1 MTDTPLIYT
10 GIGSRN
16 TPEPILHIMVHIAS
30 TMAPGGWFL
39 RTGFAAGADQA
50 FGLGVENALGSDGGG
65 MINYLP
71 WPQFNDAPH
80 ASDDVR
86 FMTPFVGSPDLY
98 DQAQDI
104 ASQYHPAWHRC
115 SQGAKKMHTRNVA
128 QLLGEDLQSPSRLVI
143 GYTNDGKDSGGTG
156 QTFRMARGLG
166 IEVFNLYHD
175 ADRKAMCNHV
185 NLVEMLHAS

>member
-1 MTDTPLIYT
+1 MSNNPLIYC

-50 FGLGVENALGSDGGG
+50 FALGVERALGTDGGG

-71 WPQFNDAPH
+71 WAGFNNAPVEDDRFMVPFH
-80 ASDDVR
+80 FASD
-86 FMTPFVGSPDLY
+86 LY
-98 DQAQDI
+98 QQAGEI
-104 ASQYHPAWHRC
+104 AAEYHPAWHRC
-115 SQGAKKMHTRNVA
+115 SQGAKKLHIRNVA
-128 QLLGEDLQSPSRLVI
+128 QLLGSDLNSPSRLVI

-175 ADRKAMCNHV
+175 ADRKAMCDHV
-185 NLVEMLHAS
+185 NLVEMIHAE

>member
-1 MTDTPLIYT
+1 MTNPLVYT

-50 FGLGVENALGSDGGG
+50 FALGVENALGADGGG

-71 WPQFNDAPH
+71 WVGFNHAP
-80 ASDDVR
+80 DDDDR
-86 FMTPFVGSPDLY
+86 FT
-98 DQAQDI
+98 I
-104 ASQYHPAWHRC
+104 ALNSQEAMQIAEHYHPAWHKC
-115 SQGAKKMHTRNVA
+115 SQGAKKLHTRNVY
-128 QLLGEDLQSPSRLVI
+128 QLLGDDLQSPSRLVI

-175 ADRKAMCNHV
+175 ADRKAMCDHV

>member
-1 MTDTPLIYT
+1 MNTSLVYT

-16 TPEPILHIMVHIAS
+16 APEPILHIMVHIAS

-50 FGLGVENALGSDGGG
+50 FALGVENALGADGGG

-71 WPQFNDAPH
+71 WAGFNEAPDN
-80 ASDDVR
+80 DDR
-86 FMTPFVGSPDLY
+86 FLVPFEDKHDLLV
-98 DQAQDI
+98 QARSI
-104 ASQYHPAWHRC
+104 AAGCHPAWHRC
-115 SQGAKKMHTRNVA
+115 SQGAKNLHIRNVA
-128 QLLGEDLQSPSRLVI
+128 QLLGSDLNSPSRLVI

-156 QTFRMARGLG
+156 QTFRMARSLG

-175 ADRKAMCNHV
+175 ADRKAMCDHV
-185 NLVEMLHAS
+185 NLVEMIHAE